1 MSQTFFLHQSRSTR
15 VGPGLTQKD
24 MQCWKC
30 LLGKNGLAYFWRN
43 IIEAEEEQFN
53 DILTRETAGS
63 SSSAEKKKVKS
74 EIS

>member
-1 MSQTFFLHQSRSTR
+1 
-15 VGPGLTQKD
+15 
-24 MQCWKC
+24 

-43 IIEAEEEQFN
+43 VIEAEEEQFN
-53 DILTRETAGS
+53 DILSRETAGS